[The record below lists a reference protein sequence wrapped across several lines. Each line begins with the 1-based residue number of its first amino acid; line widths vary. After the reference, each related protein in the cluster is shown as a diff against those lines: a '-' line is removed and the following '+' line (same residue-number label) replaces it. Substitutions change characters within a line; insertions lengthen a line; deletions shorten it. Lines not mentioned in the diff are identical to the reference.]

1 MNREK
6 TMNRVKNLIAISA
19 FSLLVLGLPAI
30 ASAQW
35 GGQNDPYG
43 RNGGYNDPYGRNGGY
58 NNGQY
63 GDMRSTVRNLKSRT
77 RELTRQIDNDLDRS
91 RVNGTRREDQIN
103 EVAKRFRDAVNDL
116 DNNGRQND
124 REVRRVLDSAS
135 QLDRAIGRGRV
146 SYNVQNLWSSIQN
159 DLRYLGGNGY
169 YDDDDDRN
177 NRNNRNN
184 RNPQNRN
191 GRNLPNWWPF

>member
-1 MNREK
+1 
-6 TMNRVKNLIAISA
+6 MNRVKNLIAISA

-63 GDMRSTVRNLKSRT
+63 GDMRSTVRNLKNHA
-77 RELTRQIDNDLDRS
+77 RELQRHLDRDLDRS
-91 RVNGTRREDQIN
+91 RYDGSRREDQLN
-103 EVAKRFRDAVNDL
+103 DLARQFRTAVNRL
-116 DNNGRQND
+116 SESNNGPRDND
-124 REVRRVLDSAS
+124 VQRVLQLGS
-135 QLDRAIGRGRV
+135 QLDRHLSRAGLDEHV
-146 SYNVQNLWSSIQN
+146 AETWSEIRY
-159 DLRYLGGNGY
+159 DLQALGGNGY
-169 YDDDDDRN
+169 YDNN

-184 RNPQNRN
+184 RKNRYPQNYPQNRN
-191 GRNLPNWWPF
+191 GRNLPSWWPF